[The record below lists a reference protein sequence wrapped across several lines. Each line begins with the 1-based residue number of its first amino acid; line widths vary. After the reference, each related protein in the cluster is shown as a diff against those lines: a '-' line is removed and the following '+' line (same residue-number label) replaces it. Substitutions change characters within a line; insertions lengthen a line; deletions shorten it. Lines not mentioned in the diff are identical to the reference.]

1 MNRWL
6 TMQERVADYL
16 TVRRRLG
23 FALRIEG
30 EQLQRFASFA
40 DAQGHDGAI
49 TIDLALA
56 WACASQRSGPIGRA
70 RRLEIVR
77 ALAKFCVPFEIETQV
92 PPVRLLGPAHRRLP
106 PHIYTDE
113 ELTQLLAAAANLEP
127 MQGLRPASM
136 ECLLGLLAA
145 TGLRVSEALHLQQG
159 DVDLGQGLLTVR
171 QTKFRKSRY
180 VPLHPTVIQ
189 AMTAYACLRDQLL
202 PPPRA
207 PDFFLRDD
215 GRALCYTHVLHAFQ
229 RIRAQLG
236 WDRELQP
243 RPRLYDL
250 RHTFA
255 CNRLLRWYQEGID
268 VHWAMPLLTTYLGHV
283 KVTDTYWYLT
293 AIPALMAIAAE
304 RFECVATSSDEEV
317 TS

>member
-1 MNRWL
+1 M
-6 TMQERVADYL
+6 
-16 TVRRRLG
+16 
-23 FALRIEG
+23 
-30 EQLQRFASFA
+30 
-40 DAQGHDGAI
+40 
-49 TIDLALA
+49 
-56 WACASQRSGPIGRA
+56 
-70 RRLEIVR
+70 EIVR

-92 PPVRLLGPAHRRLP
+92 PPVRLLRPAHRRLP

-171 QTKFRKSRY
+171 QT
-180 VPLHPTVIQ
+180 
-189 AMTAYACLRDQLL
+189 
-202 PPPRA
+202 
-207 PDFFLRDD
+207 
-215 GRALCYTHVLHAFQ
+215 
-229 RIRAQLG
+229 
-236 WDRELQP
+236 
-243 RPRLYDL
+243 
-250 RHTFA
+250 FA